1 MGVRA
6 IGFGLKD
13 PPDCTRLLI
22 VLQTIF
28 FPFNYFRMSFLVR
41 LFYSTLRIRLGCC
54 GGWLCRVLW
63 RRCAHTRRISFQSCR
78 KPLCRNWEG
87 EDCLITLEILL
98 LQNLVGKQQEPCRS
112 PAHEEFAD
120 LIPNNLQKLFFL
132 HIPIIQFGGISLCIT
147 NTMNLLK

>member
-6 IGFGLKD
+6 VGFGLKD

-28 FPFNYFRMSFLVR
+28 FPFNYFRMSFLAR

-63 RRCAHTRRISFQSCR
+63 RRCAHTQEELACRAVENHFAETERERI
-78 KPLCRNWEG
+78 
-87 EDCLITLEILL
+87 
-98 LQNLVGKQQEPCRS
+98 
-112 PAHEEFAD
+112 A
-120 LIPNNLQKLFFL
+120 
-132 HIPIIQFGGISLCIT
+132 
-147 NTMNLLK
+147 